1 MSRNNNS
8 FDLPLLLHLIQM
20 DDYLE
25 LLLDSGGIELVIVAV
40 DKLEML
46 TTAH

>member
-1 MSRNNNS
+1 
-8 FDLPLLLHLIQM
+8 M